1 MPLWLVA
8 TIVLLGI
15 PLLTAAVASASSRPV
30 APPRPVIVNRDTASF
45 AGTITFA
52 VWAILT
58 IVGVA
63 AVLLVDFY
71 SVVASDRGEEIS
83 KAFTF
88 LTALAIPV
96 AAMVVSVLL
105 YSVLRRGSDDL
116 PPEDGPGFDGRGA
129 FPKVWLGVTAGLTLL
144 VMIYPGLITLND
156 VIEKHKDPDIVI
168 EVEARQWTWLMAY
181 PEYGLEN
188 QTEIV
193 IPVDRKVT
201 FNITS
206 IDVVHSFW
214 VPAFLMKVDAIPGHT
229 TVISLIAIEEGDYAD
244 EPLYRLQ
251 CAELC
256 GLSHANMRVPV
267 RVVSDAEFED
277 WLSEKNAV
285 RP

>member
-1 MPLWLVA
+1 MPLWPVA

-15 PLLTAAVASASSRPV
+15 PLLTAAVAGVSDRPV
-30 APPRPVIVNRDTASF
+30 APPRPLTVNRDTVSR

-58 IVGVA
+58 VIGVA

-116 PPEDGPGFDGRGA
+116 PPEDGPAFDGRGA
-129 FPKVWLGVTAGLTLL
+129 FPKLWLGITAGLTLL

-277 WLSEKNAV
+277 WLNEKNAV

>member
-8 TIVLLGI
+8 SIVLFGI
-15 PLLTAAVASASSRPV
+15 PLLTAVVAWLSDRPIKPPK
-30 APPRPVIVNRDTASF
+30 APTINRDSVSK
-45 AGTITFA
+45 AGLITFV
-52 VWAILT
+52 VWAVLT

-71 SVVASDRGEEIS
+71 SVVGSDRGEEIS
-83 KAFTF
+83 RAFTF

-96 AAMVVSVLL
+96 SAMVVSVLV
-105 YSVLRRGSDDL
+105 YSMLRRGSDGL
-116 PPEDGPGFDGRGA
+116 PPEDGPAFDGRGA
-129 FPKVWLGVTAGLTLL
+129 FPKLWLGASAGLTLL
-144 VMIYPGLITLND
+144 VMIYPGLITLDD
-156 VIEKHKDPDIVI
+156 VIHKHKDPDLVI

-181 PEYGLEN
+181 PEQGLKN

-193 IPVDRKVT
+193 IPVDKKVT

-229 TVISLIAIEEGDYAD
+229 TVISLVAIEEGDYAD

-277 WLSEKNAV
+277 WVNQKSV
-285 RP
+285 VTP